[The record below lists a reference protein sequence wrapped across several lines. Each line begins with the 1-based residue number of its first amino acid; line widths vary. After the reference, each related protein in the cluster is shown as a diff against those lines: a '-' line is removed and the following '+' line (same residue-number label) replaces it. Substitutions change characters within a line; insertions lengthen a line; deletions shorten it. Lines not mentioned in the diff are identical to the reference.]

1 VKLEDIN
8 QSIQEGARRF
18 AAAQPRLDH
27 LCRAADALGKALAT
41 LPASAELAARFC
53 AMKEATERAERD
65 AQFLVEQIAQ
75 HSRTVTIY
83 DLPPELRQ
91 PKQRRHDL
99 SSENWRRN
107 GKKPGRRR

>member
-1 VKLEDIN
+1 MKLEDIN

-18 AAAQPRLDH
+18 AAAQPGFDH

-41 LPASAELAARFC
+41 LPTSAELAARFY

-65 AQFLVEQIAQ
+65 AQFLVEQITQ
-75 HSRTVTIY
+75 HSRTVTSY

-91 PKQRRHDL
+91 AKQRRHDL
-99 SSENWRRN
+99 SNESWRRN